1 METENSH
8 SRYEC
13 RNDPSDGDKGADGLF
28 IGRRRCVASR
38 SDRAARF
45 FFGVGYF
52 SFFRRNVFRNRDAAR
67 RRADIA
73 VFADVR
79 FLAFPEKVRIRRT
92 ACLLPVD
99 DVSEGKS

>member
-1 METENSH
+1 MGTENSH

-13 RNDPSDGDKGADGLF
+13 RNDPSDGDVKVQTGCLSAVG
-28 IGRRRCVASR
+28 G

-45 FFGVGYF
+45 FFGVGNF
-52 SFFRRNVFRNRDAAR
+52 SFFRRNVFRNRDVAR